1 MPDLNA
7 IAIDTSPSYT
17 LGEERLSGKDY
28 AKYLQLVSE
37 EYKLPIKT
45 NCKFNLLKRKT
56 GYLLET
62 TKGFIYAEYVIFAM
76 GEFSFPNKSSIK
88 GAYKNSLHYG
98 EINSWIEI
106 KGISRRLSEEMR
118 VRLMQLLN

>member
-1 MPDLNA
+1 MKKA
-7 IAIDTSPSYT
+7 
-17 LGEERLSGKDY
+17 
-28 AKYLQLVSE
+28 
-37 EYKLPIKT
+37 
-45 NCKFNLLKRKT
+45 

-62 TKGFIYAEYVIFAM
+62 TKGIIHAEYIIFAM

-98 EINSWIEI
+98 ELILGLKL
-106 KGISRRLSEEMR
+106 KGISRQLSEEMR